1 MVVLPLLNNRDPDN
15 PAQPGERERT
25 MNKELK
31 CIYKPEENKLVIPGT
46 LTAYRYSGT
55 KYANDKELYQVSIKT
70 EALTQDLIDQLKE
83 DYFSDTKDK
92 FLPSFIKKFDN
103 GEVGSDGVFVNLKSQ
118 YEIPAFVEGQGNKR
132 YGFDDVIELGEG
144 LPPHGSLVK
153 LSCRLKEG
161 SIYPLA
167 VMFVEIR
174 KQDVSEYFE

>member
-1 MVVLPLLNNRDPDN
+1 
-15 PAQPGERERT
+15 

-55 KYANDKELYQVSIKT
+55 KYVNDKEVYQVSIRT
-70 EALTQDLIDQLKE
+70 NALTPELIEQLKE

-103 GEVGSDGVFVNLKSQ
+103 NEVTEDGVFVNLKSQ
-118 YEIPAFVEGQGNKR
+118 YEIPAFVEGNGNKR
-132 YGFDDVIELGEG
+132 YSFDDVIELGDG
-144 LPPHGSLVK
+144 LPPHGSEVK

-167 VMFVEIR
+167 VLFIEIR